1 MAQLHRVGGSNA
13 KRALVK
19 TVTVDEGYE
28 LLERL
33 GRLYQRAG
41 VTYARDSRSILV
53 LRGGLAAEKYY
64 LIGE

>member
-1 MAQLHRVGGSNA
+1 MAQLHRIGGSNA

-19 TVTVDEGYE
+19 VVTLDEGYA
-28 LLERL
+28 LLEYL
-33 GRLYQRAG
+33 GQAYQRAG

-53 LRGGLAAEKYY
+53 LRGGLAAEKYH